1 MTKQII
7 FTSIALMVTIVFFEL
22 TNIDLLLQNY
32 FYDMQLHTWLVN
44 DDNVLLDLI
53 FYSGIKKIYIAFALA
68 LLTSLVFFY
77 KRPLIQHYK
86 QGIIIVLLSLIIVP
100 STVSLLKASTNVAC
114 PKHLTLYGGDYPYVS
129 VLDAYPSDFHQEK
142 KVKCFPA
149 GHASGGFALMALFFL
164 FKSKKNKRIALV
176 SAITIGWGTGSYK
189 MLIGDHFL
197 SHTIV
202 TMVIAWLLILCITT
216 ITHLVFK
223 RIGRNIK

>member
-7 FTSIALMVTIVFFEL
+7 FTVIALIVTIIFFEL
-22 TNIDLLLQNY
+22 TNLDLLLQNY
-32 FYDMQLHTWLVN
+32 FYDVQLHRWVVS

-53 FYSGIKKIYIAFALA
+53 FYSGIKKVYIVFALS
-68 LLTSLVFFY
+68 LLISIAFFY

-86 QGIIIVLLSLIIVP
+86 EGIIIVLLSLIIVP
-100 STVSLLKASTNVAC
+100 STIGLLKANTNVPC
-114 PKHLTLYGGDYPYVS
+114 PKHLTRYGGHYPHVT
-129 VLDAYPSDFHQEK
+129 VLKSYPADFHQKK

-164 FKSKKNKRIALV
+164 FKTKRNQCIALV
-176 SAITIGWGTGSYK
+176 SALTIGWGTGGYK

-202 TMVIAWLLILCITT
+202 TMLIAWLLILTITT
-216 ITHLVFK
+216 IIRLVFK
-223 RIGRNIK
+223 KIE